1 VVTILVKICTVS
13 LTCCGGC
20 LSSLVNIGEV
30 LFSILEEVEV
40 VYWPTFVDLKEIKH
54 VDLAIVEGG
63 IRTEEDEE
71 VIHEVRAKS
80 NTLLALGICATHG
93 GVTSLGNIF
102 SLKKALEEEY
112 PRVYRR
118 ATSLPKLK
126 DMMYPIDNFVDVD
139 IYIPGCPPMPTLIHK
154 TLQSWLKGEKP
165 ERHKGVVCLECN
177 RKIVAVKPGR
187 LKRIYEEQDDPEICL
202 LSQGFICLGSLT
214 RDGCGAPCPRVG
226 FTCFGCRGP
235 PDTLNYYRSRDL
247 YDFLIRVTSRR
258 TGIDIE
264 EIKKELYQ
272 NPFVFHTF
280 IFSKKMERFKSME
293 RII

>member
-1 VVTILVKICTVS
+1 LVKICTVS
-13 LTCCGGC
+13 LTCCAGC
-20 LSSLVNIGEV
+20 LSSFVNIGEI
-30 LFSILEEVEV
+30 LFDILKEVEV
-40 VYWPTFVDLKEIKH
+40 VYWPTFVDLKEIQH

-71 VIHEVRAKS
+71 IIREVRAKA

-93 GVTSLGNIF
+93 GVTSLGNVF
-102 SLKKALEEEY
+102 SLKKALEKEY
-112 PRVYRR
+112 PGVYKR

-126 DMMYPIDNFVDVD
+126 DMMYSIDNFVDVD
-139 IYIPGCPPMPTLIHK
+139 IYIPGCPPMPTPIYK

-165 ERHKGVVCLECN
+165 ERNTGVVCLECN
-177 RKIVAVKPGR
+177 RKIVAVKQGH
-187 LKRIYEEQDDPEICL
+187 LKKIYEEPDNPEICL

-235 PDTLNYYRSRDL
+235 PDSLTYRSRDL

-258 TGIDIE
+258 TGMDME

-272 NPFVFHTF
+272 NPFVFHAF
-280 IFSKKMERFKSME
+280 VFSKKMERFKSME

>member
-1 VVTILVKICTVS
+1 MVKICTVS
-13 LTCCGGC
+13 LTCCAGC
-20 LSSLVNIGEV
+20 LSSLVNIGEI
-30 LFSILEEVEV
+30 LFDILKEVEV
-40 VYWPTFVDLKEIKH
+40 IYWPTFVDLKEIQH

-71 VIHEVRAKS
+71 IIREVRAKAD
-80 NTLLALGICATHG
+80 TLLALGICATHG
-93 GVTSLGNIF
+93 GVTSLGNVF

-112 PRVYRR
+112 PGVYKR

-139 IYIPGCPPMPTLIHK
+139 IYIPGCPPMPTPIQK

-165 ERHKGVVCLECN
+165 ERNTGVVCLECN
-177 RKIVAVKPGR
+177 RKIVAVQPGH
-187 LKRIYEEQDDPEICL
+187 LKKVYEEADNPEICL

-226 FTCFGCRGP
+226 FTCFGCRGS
-235 PDTLNYYRSRDL
+235 PDSLTYKSRDL

-258 TGIDIE
+258 TGIGTE
-264 EIKKELYQ
+264 EVKKELYQ
-272 NPFVFHTF
+272 NPFVFHAF
-280 IFSKKMERFKSME
+280 IFSKKAERFKSME

>member
-1 VVTILVKICTVS
+1 M
-13 LTCCGGC
+13 
-20 LSSLVNIGEV
+20 
-30 LFSILEEVEV
+30 
-40 VYWPTFVDLKEIKH
+40 DLREIQH

-71 VIHEVRAKS
+71 IIREVRAKAD
-80 NTLLALGICATHG
+80 TLLALGICATHG
-93 GVTSLGNIF
+93 GVTSLGNVF

-112 PRVYRR
+112 PGVYRHT
-118 ATSLPKLK
+118 TSLPKLK

-139 IYIPGCPPMPTLIHK
+139 IYIPGCPPMPTLIQK

-165 ERHKGVVCLECN
+165 ERNTGVVCLECN
-177 RKIVAVKPGR
+177 RKIVAVRPGH
-187 LKRIYEEQDDPEICL
+187 LKKIYEEADDPQICL

-235 PDTLNYYRSRDL
+235 PDSLTYRSRDL

-258 TGIDIE
+258 TGIDVE
-264 EIKKELYQ
+264 EVKKELCQ

-280 IFSKKMERFKSME
+280 IFSKKVERSKSME